1 MKRIA
6 AVFEENIFDRKGS
19 FRAKLERVRHLMEQE
34 DCSVDVWCIQVRYTW
49 LVRLLLDKRYLDG
62 VSEANLGRPK
72 EILFEGIPY
81 HMLWLDYS
89 ILDHFLFFKLGRRP
103 WFYPRFLKKK
113 ASIFQKYDLL
123 SAHGFE
129 GAFLARAVE
138 DRYGI
143 PYCVSWHG
151 SDIHTKP
158 FKYPCI
164 RPLTAALMAGARMN
178 FFVSQ
183 ALLEQSEAVG
193 PGNKMVLY
201 NGCDG
206 SFGRMSQ
213 EDRSDL
219 RRQLGLAEDDQVVG
233 FVGNLVPLKNAD
245 LLPDLFSRIQDLS
258 DRPVRFWVIGEGRLS
273 ADIRQRMRVPCTFWG
288 NLPPEQM
295 PRMYHAMDL
304 LMLPSRQE
312 GLGLVLLEAL
322 QCGCKAVGSAVGGI
336 PEVLDARHLVAPGEG
351 FVDRFARTVVE
362 ALSSREI
369 QVVPE
374 AMSWDVMARTEIG
387 VYRQIPSRE

>member
-19 FRAKLERVRHLMEQE
+19 FRAKMERVRHLMEQG

-49 LVRLLLDKRYLDG
+49 LVRLLLGKRYLDG
-62 VSEANLGRPK
+62 ASEADLGRPK

-113 ASIFQKYDLL
+113 ASLFQEYDLL

-158 FKYPCI
+158 FKYSCI
-164 RPLTAALMAGARMN
+164 RPLTAALMARARMN

-183 ALLEQSEAVG
+183 ALLEQSEAIG
-193 PGNKMVLY
+193 PG
-201 NGCDG
+201 DG

-213 EDRSDL
+213 ADRSDL

-245 LLPDLFSRIQDLS
+245 LLPDIFSRIRDLS

-362 ALSSREI
+362 ALSSGEI

-374 AMSWDVMARTEIG
+374 AMSWDVTARTEIG
-387 VYRQIPSRE
+387 VYRQISSRE

>member
-49 LVRLLLDKRYLDG
+49 LVRLLLGKRYLDG
-62 VSEANLGRPK
+62 VSEADLGRPK

-89 ILDHFLFFKLGRRP
+89 ILDHFLFF
-103 WFYPRFLKKK
+103 LKKK
-113 ASIFQKYDLL
+113 ASRFQEYDLL

-183 ALLEQSEAVG
+183 ALLEQSEAIG

-245 LLPDLFSRIQDLS
+245 LLPDIFSRIRDLS

-351 FVDRFARTVVE
+351 FVDRFARTVVDT
-362 ALSSREI
+362 LSSGEI

-374 AMSWDVMARTEIG
+374 AMSWDVTARTEIG
-387 VYRQIPSRE
+387 VYRQISSRE

>member
-19 FRAKLERVRHLMEQE
+19 FRAKLERVRHLMEQG

-62 VSEANLGRPK
+62 VSEADLGRPK

-89 ILDHFLFFKLGRRP
+89 ILDHFLFFKLCRCP

-113 ASIFQKYDLL
+113 ASRFQEYDLL

-245 LLPDLFSRIQDLS
+245 LLPDIFSRIRDLS
-258 DRPVRFWVIGEGRLS
+258 DRPVRFSAPNIACAAAAIG
-273 ADIRQRMRVPCTFWG
+273 P
-288 NLPPEQM
+288 LPPG
-295 PRMYHAMDL
+295 RMSIPITAKHA
-304 LMLPSRQE
+304 
-312 GLGLVLLEAL
+312 ATI
-322 QCGCKAVGSAVGGI
+322 A
-336 PEVLDARHLVAPGEG
+336 EVLDARHLVAPGEG
-351 FVDRFARTVVE
+351 FVDRFARAVVE
-362 ALSSREI
+362 ALSSGEV
-369 QVVPE
+369 QAVPE
-374 AMSWDVMARTEIG
+374 AMSWDVTARTEIG
-387 VYRQIPSRE
+387 VYRQISSRE

>member
-19 FRAKLERVRHLMEQE
+19 FRAKLERVRHLLEQG

-49 LVRLLLDKRYLDG
+49 LVRLLLGKRYLDG
-62 VSEANLGRPK
+62 VSEAELGRPK

-113 ASIFQKYDLL
+113 AALFQGYDIL

-138 DRYGI
+138 ERYGI

-164 RPLTAALMAGARMN
+164 RPLTAALMSGARMN

-201 NGCDG
+201 NGCDD
-206 SFGRMSQ
+206 SFRRISD

-219 RRQLGLAEDDQVVG
+219 RRQMGLADEDRVVG

-245 LLPDLFSRIQDLS
+245 LLPDLFARIRDLS

-273 ADIRQRMRVPCTFWG
+273 AEIRQRMRVPCEFWG

-336 PEVLDARHLVAPGEG
+336 PEVLDAGHIVAPGEG
-351 FVDRFARTVVE
+351 FVDRFARTVVD
-362 ALSSREI
+362 ALSSGEN

-374 AMSWDVMARTEIG
+374 AMSWDVSARTEIE